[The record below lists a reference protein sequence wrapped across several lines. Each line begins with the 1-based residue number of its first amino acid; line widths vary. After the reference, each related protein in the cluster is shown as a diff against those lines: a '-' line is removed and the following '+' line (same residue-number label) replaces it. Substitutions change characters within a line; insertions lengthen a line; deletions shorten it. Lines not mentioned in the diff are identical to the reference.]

1 MMADYTV
8 ALAGSPNVGKST
20 LFNRLTGG
28 EAHVAN
34 WPGVT
39 LERFE
44 GTFKHHNKVIKVV
57 DLPGTYSLSASD
69 MGELIAREFLI
80 NERPDVVVVVVD
92 STSLER
98 TLYLALMVLEMYP
111 KVVLALNMADAAEK
125 RGIHVDMDGLGR
137 RLGVPVVLISA
148 LKGIGLGVLMDR
160 ILDVAE
166 GRAGR
171 LVPLRIDYDGLEPYI
186 TRVENILGDISD
198 RLGYPRRWLAIRLLE
213 GDKYLLSKL
222 RDLNEDMV
230 KKIVEVTEQAERDLN
245 IKPDLLAIQSRY
257 ELIDELVEKYVT
269 KVRLAKV
276 TLTERLDRVFLN
288 PVIGPILATVL
299 ILSTFFLI
307 FSLNTGFPLNV
318 IFEAVGMEDLALLI
332 EENSFSGMLGSLFD
346 RMSDIIKYSL
356 LFNGVEEWAALLISD
371 GLVGSLGTLIS
382 FTPLL
387 FFAYVILGAF
397 EDSGIFARAAV
408 VYDRLFRKFGLSG
421 RAFFP
426 AVLGVGCNVASV
438 IATRAMDDDRE
449 RMVTA
454 MASPLIPCQA
464 RLVVLLALAASAFT
478 EPLFQAFLAVVI
490 YLLSFTLFL
499 VISDL
504 LNRFIFKVRFAPDLL
519 IELPPYHRPS
529 LRVIWWYARSNTEH
543 FLKKAGWIIVALG
556 ISTWLL
562 LNFSIT
568 GYVGS
573 EGVSESL
580 AASLGKALSPITSL
594 IGLGDWRFTLGFE
607 LGFVAKEGLIVT
619 FSNLAGVADPVT
631 ALRSLGITPLKAL
644 SMALAMNFYVPCLAT
659 VAALISELRRV
670 KYVAITVAYQLVLAF
685 ILAATVYWTGVALG
699 YT

>member
-1 MMADYTV
+1 MADYTV
-8 ALAGSPNVGKST
+8 ALAGPPNVGKST

-28 EAHVAN
+28 EVHVAN

-44 GTFKHHNKVIKVV
+44 GIFKHHGKIIKVV

-80 NERPDVVVVVVD
+80 NEKPDVVVVVLD

-98 TLYLALMVLEMYP
+98 TLYLALMILEMYP

-125 RGIHVDMDGLGR
+125 RGIHIDMDGLSSK
-137 RLGVPVVLISA
+137 LGVPVVLISA

-171 LVPLRIDYDGLEPYI
+171 LNPLRVDYDGLEPYI
-186 TRVENILGDISD
+186 AKVEELLGDIPD
-198 RLGYPRRWLAIRLLE
+198 NLGYPKRWMAVRLLE
-213 GDKYLLSKL
+213 GDKYLLDKL
-222 RDLNEDMV
+222 KDLDDKLTEN
-230 KKIVEVTEQAERDLN
+230 IVEISKQAERDLN

-257 ELIDELVEKYVT
+257 ELIDELVGKYVT
-269 KVRLAKV
+269 RVKLTKAMLAD
-276 TLTERLDRVFLN
+276 RLDKVFLN
-288 PVIGPILATVL
+288 PVIGPILATIL

-307 FSLNTGFPLNV
+307 FSLNTGFPLNI
-318 IFEAVGMEDLALLI
+318 IFDAVGMNDLASFI
-332 EENSFSGMLGSLFD
+332 EENSFSGIFGSLFD
-346 RMSDIIKYSL
+346 SISNWVEYFL
-356 LFNGVEEWAALLISD
+356 LSYGTEEWLALLISD

-387 FFAYVILGAF
+387 FLAYLILGAF

-408 VYDRLFRKFGLSG
+408 VYDRLFRRFGLSG

-426 AVLGVGCNVASV
+426 AVLGVGCNVASI

-478 EPLFQAFLAVVI
+478 DPLLQAILAVGI
-490 YLLSFTLFL
+490 YLLSFVLFL
-499 VISDL
+499 VVSDL
-504 LNRFIFKVRFAPDLL
+504 LNKFIFKVKFAPDLIL
-519 IELPPYHRPS
+519 ELPPYHRPS

-543 FLKKAGWIIVALG
+543 FLKKAGWIIIALG
-556 ISTWLL
+556 VSTWLL
-562 LNFSIT
+562 LNFSVT

-580 AASLGKALSPITSL
+580 AAGLGRALSPITSL
-594 IGLGDWRFTLGFE
+594 IGLGDWRFALGFE

-631 ALRSLGITPLKAL
+631 ALKLLGITPLKAL

-659 VAALISELRRV
+659 VAALVSELRRV
-670 KYVAITVAYQLVLAF
+670 KYVAITVAYELILAF
-685 ILAATVYWTGVALG
+685 ALAAIVYWTGVVLG
-699 YT
+699 YS